1 MSSANDAVITVTDQG
16 SEMISGRKENTPHF
30 KHDLVVSKFMT
41 DTNPLAPSIKH
52 TLVKGAFIS
61 IATSFRSKLR

>member
-1 MSSANDAVITVTDQG
+1 MSSANDAVITVTAQG
-16 SEMISGRKENTPHF
+16 SEMVSGRKENTPHF

-41 DTNPLAPSIKH
+41 DTNPLASSIKY